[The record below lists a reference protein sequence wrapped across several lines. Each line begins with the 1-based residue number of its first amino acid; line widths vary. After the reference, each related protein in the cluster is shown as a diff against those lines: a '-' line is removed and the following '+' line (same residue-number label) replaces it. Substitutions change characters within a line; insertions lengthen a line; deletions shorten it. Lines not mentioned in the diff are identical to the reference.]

1 MPKIV
6 RMPKL
11 KEVPIHAPDHDAA
24 DGRGHVGWFLRGFAA
39 AVVLFGGYL
48 FLGGYLNGPT
58 VAHDEARTIIVG
70 K

>member
-11 KEVPIHAPDHDAA
+11 KEVPIHAPGHDRAE
-24 DGRGHVGWFLRGFAA
+24 RGYVGWFLRGFAA
-39 AVVLFGGYL
+39 AVLLFGGYL
-48 FLGGYLNGPT
+48 ALGGYLNGAT
-58 VAHDEARTIIVG
+58 AAHDEARTIIVG